1 MKEEDRSRLI
11 EVFKG
16 SLWEAQLVKSLL
28 ENNNIESALKDGMA
42 VNIVLPET
50 AVDVAVLVNEANYEA
65 AMEVVR
71 SYEKKEDGD

>member
-1 MKEEDRSRLI
+1 MKEEDKSKLV
-11 EVFKG
+11 EVFNGIALG
-16 SLWEAQLVKSLL
+16 SRTCKKFAGKQWHRINL
-28 ENNNIESALKDGMA
+28 ERRMV

>member
-1 MKEEDRSRLI
+1 MKEEANSKLV
-11 EVFKG
+11 EVVNG
-16 SLWEAQLVKSLL
+16 SLWDAELSISLL
-28 ENNNIESALKDGMA
+28 ENNCSESTLKDGMV

>member
-1 MKEEDRSRLI
+1 
-11 EVFKG
+11 
-16 SLWEAQLVKSLL
+16 LL
-28 ENNNIESALKDGMA
+28 GNNDIESTLKDGMV

-50 AVDVAVLVNEANYEA
+50 AVDVAVLVNEANYEV

>member
-1 MKEEDRSRLI
+1 MASN
-11 EVFKG
+11 
-16 SLWEAQLVKSLL
+16 QLERRDDS
-28 ENNNIESALKDGMA
+28 
-42 VNIVLPET
+42 NIVLPET